1 MVNNKDAAAGVKYII
16 VTSNTGY
23 GGVQIEGNLSQEMK
37 DQLPKYDTSGD
48 YSGYGTDATVVL
60 EILSKFGYKMVSQ
73 GGGGGDRGTERV
85 WTLQQT
91 PTPSP
96 KMNMEM
102 VDKSPVISAM
112 KHLVVESSSYTG
124 DALLWGAV
132 PPELRDMYKEA
143 GCTET
148 KHDAITVIDTLS
160 KYGFR
165 VVSQAQRD
173 GWMSWTLGKQ
183 V

>member
-1 MVNNKDAAAGVKYII
+1 MAPRDEVYEYII
-16 VTSNTGY
+16 FRGSD
-23 GGVQIEGNLSQEMK
+23 IK
-37 DQLPKYDTSGD
+37 DMRVCEPPKP
-48 YSGYGTDATVVL
+48 
-60 EILSKFGYKMVSQ
+60 VSRLQ
-73 GGGGGDRGTERV
+73 GGLPNDPAIVKHSTAPGINI
-85 WTLQQT
+85 
-91 PTPSP
+91 
-96 KMNMEM
+96 NMEM

-132 PPELRDMYKEA
+132 PPELRDMYKKA

-160 KYGFR
+160 RFGFR